1 MNLADIFHLLIRFGY
16 PLIFVITIVEGPI
29 VTVISSFLASLGYF
43 NVYMVYAVV
52 VSADMTGDILW
63 YSLGY
68 FGRKHFIERYGH
80 YIGITTGRIIKLE
93 SHFSSHAGKTI
104 FLAKITHAIGLPFII
119 AAGMARV
126 RFKTFFFYSIWATL
140 PKSLIFVLLGYYA
153 GTSYKKI
160 NTVLKDFTIAVVLLV
175 VAFGVLYY
183 LRQKYLE
190 KYGK

>member
-1 MNLADIFHLLIRFGY
+1 MNFADIFHVLIRFGY
-16 PLIFVITIVEGPI
+16 PLIFVTTIVEGPI
-29 VTVISSFLASLGYF
+29 VTVIGSFLASLGYF
-43 NVYMVYAVV
+43 NIFMVYTVV
-52 VSADMTGDILW
+52 VSADIIGDMLW

-80 YIGITTGRIIKLE
+80 YIGITTERIVKME

-126 RFKTFFFYSIWATL
+126 RFKTFFSYSLWATL

-153 GTSYKKI
+153 GTSYKRI
-160 NTVLKDFTIAVVLLV
+160 NTVLKDFTIAIIIIVI
-175 VAFGVLYY
+175 AFGVLYY